1 LGHDLR
7 QYFEEEMSTVGHEV
21 VFLNTVSD
29 GPALAPLLDAKDRT
43 LLSFS
48 LEASLELE
56 RRKLEFR
63 YADDMAPFKVFGN
76 LAQLATNMAYDW
88 DAGFSQETKYNEVDV
103 GRVVGRELNTHFVD
117 CLKSY
122 IVAMQALKK
131 FQPTK
136 VHCSVPIPYGRWSAI
151 DSMPVYAHL
160 PYALEA
166 LCKAQDIPF
175 ETIQGIPNVQR
186 FEVRRDE
193 RAVFDLAVKGR
204 DTLRWFTKKLSLG
217 SKKHRRVLSVTLK
230 RGMFDTLNEY
240 CKTKDLELIPYFPSG
255 DLLGSGAG
263 ASIEAAARME
273 TAWKRSVDDGTFLKE
288 LPGPFAPV
296 RDVFKIDVENL
307 LKGTVKDVLR
317 EIDHMRSLLRSLE
330 IDFML
335 VLEDM
340 NPLGKARVA
349 VAQALGVPSAVIQ
362 HGFYGRKWTIPY
374 KPPWAGY
381 NFLWGPGFV
390 DLFTG
395 MGFPKDGLKITG
407 VTSVDIIFEGKFTK
421 EGLGPLLDELGV
433 PKDKKIVLWTTVP
446 THGGLLERT
455 LRHYEHDIRGV
466 FNIMKDRP
474 EALVVK
480 PHQLESVQTYKD
492 IAAEVGYSPV
502 ICDKHLAELLSAAD
516 VVIASNT
523 TVGLQALLAGKPLIM
538 FTSQNEGDYYGYT
551 VHGVAEPAFSLSD
564 LPKALDKVMK
574 EGYVPD
580 KKVVEDFL
588 EKYAPKRDGSGMTA
602 VIDTVLEILD
612 HKKPKE
618 DAQSPSV

>member
-1 LGHDLR
+1 
-7 QYFEEEMSTVGHEV
+7 VGHEV

-29 GPALAPLLDAKDRT
+29 GPSLAPLLEGKDRT
-43 LLSFS
+43 VLSFS
-48 LEASLELE
+48 IEASLELE
-56 RRKLEFR
+56 RRKVEFL
-63 YADDMAPFKVFGN
+63 YSDDMAPFKVFGN
-76 LAQLATNMAYDW
+76 LALLATNMAYEW
-88 DAGFSQETKYNEVDV
+88 NAAFTQETMYNDVDV

-117 CLKSY
+117 GLKSY

-136 VHCSVPIPYGRWSAI
+136 VHCSAPIPYGKWSSI

-175 ETIQGIPNVQR
+175 ETIQGIPNAQR

-193 RAVFDLAVKGR
+193 RAIFDLAVKGR
-204 DTLRWFTKKLSLG
+204 DTLKWFTKKLSLG
-217 SKKHRRVLSVTLK
+217 SKKHRRVLSVILK

-240 CKTKDLELIPYFPSG
+240 CRAKDLELIPYFPAG
-255 DLLGSGAG
+255 DLIGGGAG
-263 ASIEAAARME
+263 HSEEAAARME
-273 TAWKRSVDDGTFLKE
+273 AAWRRSVEDGSFLKE

-296 RDVFKIDVENL
+296 REVFKVDVENL
-307 LKGTVKDVLR
+307 LKGTVKEVLR
-317 EIDHMRSLLRSLE
+317 EIDHMRSLLNSLQ

-349 VAQALGVPSAVIQ
+349 VAQALGVPSAVVQ

-374 KPPWAGY
+374 KPPWARY
-381 NFLWGPGFV
+381 NFLWGQGFV

-395 MGFPKDGLKITG
+395 MGFPKESLKVTG

-421 EGLGPLLDELGV
+421 EGLSHLLDNLGV

-455 LRHYEHDIRGV
+455 LRHYEQDIRGV
-466 FNIMKDRP
+466 FKIMKERS

-480 PHQLESVQTYKD
+480 PHQIESVQTYRE

-502 ICDKHLAELLSAAD
+502 ICDKHLAELLSVSD

-538 FTSQNEGDYYGYT
+538 FTSQSEGDYYGYT
-551 VHGVAEPAFSLSD
+551 AHGVAEPAFSLSD
-564 LPKALDKVMK
+564 LPRALDKVLQ
-574 EGYVPD
+574 GGPGPD
-580 KKVVEDFL
+580 KKIIEEFL
-588 EKYAPKRDGSGMTA
+588 ERYAPKRDGSGMTA

-612 HKKPKE
+612 QKKPEQK
-618 DAQSPSV
+618 DQPPTA